1 LKVLRLMIVLVV
13 VSMAVLPLRS
23 VFDLDTLR
31 TPWPRWR
38 WMRSWI
44 VDSERRA
51 IDHAFV
57 GSSKTQTDIMP
68 SELERLIPGTLTI
81 NAGHFQFGHD
91 ADYFIAEALLRLHD
105 VDKLIIEIPE
115 EWSER
120 PHGRI
125 PYLMRVGDLPGETR
139 LAWRELTPGDILS
152 YGPELKARASRLATY
167 GAAAWLSFPAHAIDR
182 IVTAIR
188 GGSWDAVV
196 RRAELD
202 RVGGYAGEDRQD
214 EEFLEVARRAPMP
227 RFLPPTEWAATGLGR
242 PEPGSRD
249 DWYLRRIH
257 VLAAKSGTDLLFV
270 YMPSWKLPLPAIE
283 TVAYYRALGDVLI
296 PNVTMLNQI
305 EHYLDTRH
313 MTTTGARLYARQLA
327 KLLVHGANGSPYTR
341 FYPGRL
347 EAPPD

>member
-1 LKVLRLMIVLVV
+1 MIVLIV
-13 VSMAVLPLRS
+13 VSMAMLPLRT

-44 VDSERRA
+44 VDSERRN

-68 SELERLIPGTLTI
+68 TELARLVPGTGAI

-115 EWSER
+115 EWSDR
-120 PHGRI
+120 PHGRVQH
-125 PYLMRVGDLPGETR
+125 LMRVRDMPGEAR
-139 LAWRELTPGDILS
+139 LAWREHTLADILT
-152 YGPELKARASRLATY
+152 YGPELKERLSRLATY
-167 GAAAWLSFPAHAIDR
+167 GAVAWLSFPAHAIDR
-182 IVTAIR
+182 VVTTMT
-188 GGSWDAVV
+188 GGSWDGVV

-202 RVGGYAGEDRQD
+202 RVGGYAGEERQD
-214 EEFLEVARRAPMP
+214 EKFLEVARQAPMP
-227 RFLPPTEWAATGLGR
+227 RFLPPSEWVATGLGH

-257 VLAAKSGTDLLFV
+257 ALAAKSGTELLFV
-270 YMPSWKLPLPAIE
+270 YMPSWRLPLPAME

-296 PNVTMLNQI
+296 PNVTMLNRIDQ
-305 EHYLDTRH
+305 YLDTRH
-313 MTTTGARLYARQLA
+313 MTTTGARLYAQQLA
-327 KLLVHGANGSPYTR
+327 KLLVHGANGSPYAR

-347 EAPPD
+347 ETPPD